1 MKNFNRIVIDL
12 IQSTCT
18 LQKAQNESFFHWK
31 LNYGRGTKGE
41 QLLKNIEDNENRHT
55 RGKENRE
62 VKSDSNLMAED
73 QSNWKSPR
81 SRKLSL
87 SSMADKGLP
96 SVTQNYLCLIMFI
109 P

>member
-1 MKNFNRIVIDL
+1 MDL
-12 IQSTCT
+12 IHSTCT
-18 LQKAQNESFFHWK
+18 LQKAQNESFFAGNLITDVGPK
-31 LNYGRGTKGE
+31 VSE
-41 QLLKNIEDNENRHT
+41 QLLKNRGDNEKRHT
-55 RGKENRE
+55 HGKEDRE

-73 QSNWKSPR
+73 QSNQKSAR